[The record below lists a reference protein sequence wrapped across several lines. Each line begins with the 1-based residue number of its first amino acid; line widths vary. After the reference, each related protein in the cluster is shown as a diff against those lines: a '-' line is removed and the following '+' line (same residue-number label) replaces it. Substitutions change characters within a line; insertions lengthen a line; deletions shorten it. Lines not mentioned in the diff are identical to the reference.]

1 MNEDEYIVLYRRAYN
16 RTCAVFHK
24 KGFSPEDCQDLA
36 QEVFLEIWRDR
47 AKSYAAHISFWHLKV
62 ALILQRAKSKLHV
75 SPLDALV
82 SVRNI
87 DEHPHLGGRTEPLD
101 EQEEIVFE
109 DFLRNLPKAVQGE
122 VRLLLSGFTYGER
135 RVILKKNTAYY
146 KKIRDLLMEDPQVQ
160 EYIRDYVRS

>member
-109 DFLRNLPKAVQGE
+109 DFIRNLPKAVQGE

-146 KKIRDLLMEDPQVQ
+146 KKIRDLLMGDPQVQ